1 MHRLHHLHDSQT
13 KKGLNNVFSCYPPKI
28 RTYSTTMIM
37 VTFIII
43 DIAYHSSCYED
54 IFKNLFIHLGVHII
68 EYLSLHLQII

>member
-1 MHRLHHLHDSQT
+1 
-13 KKGLNNVFSCYPPKI
+13 
-28 RTYSTTMIM
+28 MIM

-68 EYLSLHLQII
+68 ESLSLHIQII